1 MGVRIQ
7 VTSTNNIDGAI
18 EDIRAGIVRG
28 ETKAAERLLALSV
41 DKAPAENL
49 HLIGSGQVEPATDPE
64 EGAAVIFD
72 TPYAAKLHENP
83 QFNFS
88 TKVNPNAQGKYVEDP
103 AVEHRK
109 ELGDIIRQ
117 EARRGA

>member
-7 VTSTNNIDGAI
+7 VTSTNNIDGAL
-18 EDIRAGIVRG
+18 EDILAGLVRG
-28 ETKAAERLLALSV
+28 ETKAAERLLTLSV

-64 EGAAVIFD
+64 EGAGVIFD
-72 TPYAAKLHENP
+72 TPYAARLHEHP
-83 QFNFS
+83 EYNFS
-88 TKVNPNAQGKYVEDP
+88 KKVNPNAQGKYVEEP

-109 ELGDIIRQ
+109 ELGDIIR
-117 EARRGA
+117 EEVRRGT